1 MKSNADACGI
11 GKSSS
16 GASLAGT
23 SGCPLSCTAVPSSL
37 LAVELGFR
45 DCSSASAGTAMDS
58 GASGVGGARLEGWP
72 PLFPDASVRGEEE
85 NIDSD
90 TNFGTN
96 ATDEPKLTNA
106 TDGPNDKV
114 LFVGKYK
121 VLSKVPRKRLAGAA
135 GCRGMLHVRVGR
147 SLA

>member
-1 MKSNADACGI
+1 M
-11 GKSSS
+11 
-16 GASLAGT
+16 
-23 SGCPLSCTAVPSSL
+23 
-37 LAVELGFR
+37 
-45 DCSSASAGTAMDS
+45 
-58 GASGVGGARLEGWP
+58 EGWP

-85 NIDSD
+85 SIDSD

-106 TDGPNDKV
+106 TDGPNGNV
-114 LFVGKYK
+114 LFVGKYKVLSK

-135 GCRGMLHVRVGR
+135 GCRGMLHVRAGW

>member
-1 MKSNADACGI
+1 M
-11 GKSSS
+11 
-16 GASLAGT
+16 
-23 SGCPLSCTAVPSSL
+23 
-37 LAVELGFR
+37 
-45 DCSSASAGTAMDS
+45 
-58 GASGVGGARLEGWP
+58 EGWP

-121 VLSKVPRKRLAGAA
+121 VLSKVLSKVPRKRLAGAA
-135 GCRGMLHVRVGR
+135 GWRDMVHVRVWW
-147 SLA
+147 SLASGLGARAYPSAG